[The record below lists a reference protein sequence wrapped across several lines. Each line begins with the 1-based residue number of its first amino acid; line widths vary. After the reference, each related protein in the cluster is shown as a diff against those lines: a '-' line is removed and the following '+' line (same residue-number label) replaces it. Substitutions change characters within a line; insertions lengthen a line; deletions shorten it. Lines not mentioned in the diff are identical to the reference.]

1 VQGIKRAKLR
11 HSAKFRG
18 DGSNRCRDMKIFQF
32 FKMAVAA
39 ILDFQIFEIL
49 TVGTVTNR
57 CEDMATFRFFKM
69 ADAAILDL

>member
-1 VQGIKRAKLR
+1 
-11 HSAKFRG
+11 
-18 DGSNRCRDMKIFQF
+18 MKIFQF